1 MGVMARA
8 GRGRAEARGPPPP
21 PVSSPLGTG
30 TGVQAGTP
38 GDGATEMRRGQPP
51 SSYYTRKPVDAM
63 TREEVDR
70 RRNADLNRTTDD
82 PNLSPAE
89 QRRRER
95 ARQAYEDAAHN
106 HGHYGEAAH

>member
-1 MGVMARA
+1 MPEGVAR
-8 GRGRAEARGPPPP
+8 RRAARPRPLSVRPWAQVP
-21 PVSSPLGTG
+21 ECRPVRPETALQRCGG
-30 TGVQAGTP
+30 GN
-38 GDGATEMRRGQPP
+38 PP